1 MDPVTTAALIGG
13 GASLLGGAFGSSGA
27 KKAAKQTAKAMD
39 NQTTAAN
46 RAAYNSAVMGMLTG
60 APQMEASY
68 TALSGMMDM
77 LGLNR
82 GITGS
87 AGLDD
92 GRMVAHG
99 GGVGGGAGSTAGLD
113 PVALA
118 KLKPGL
124 HANDAIRSAYYN
136 MMTGI
141 GTGSAALA
149 AKPTYDW
156 QASPSYQWRFGE
168 GQRAVESSLLAA
180 GLGGSGAALKQLTE
194 YGQGMASQEYDQIFA
209 RLATI
214 AGFGPAGMN
223 SASGGQ
229 STAAN
234 LIGNNQGLIGSGMAA
249 AQGTIGS
256 TNAWAG
262 ALNQIAMLPWDK
274 IFSGEKNNYW
284 TGTAGSGVPVHP

>member
-13 GASLLGGAFGSSGA
+13 GASLLGGALGSSGA

-77 LGLNR
+77 LGLSR
-82 GITGS
+82 GT
-87 AGLDD
+87 
-92 GRMVAHG
+92 
-99 GGVGGGAGSTAGLD
+99 VGGAEGGAGAGSTAGLD
-113 PVALA
+113 PTALA